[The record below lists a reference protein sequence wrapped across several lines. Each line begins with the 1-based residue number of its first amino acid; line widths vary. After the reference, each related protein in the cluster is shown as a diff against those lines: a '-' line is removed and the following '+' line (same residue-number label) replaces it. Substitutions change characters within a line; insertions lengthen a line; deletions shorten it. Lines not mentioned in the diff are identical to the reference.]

1 MKGKK
6 KEEVDFATLPKANM
20 IAASLILDF
29 KNPNKK
35 FKILEAFYKN
45 GTSDNS
51 SVHFITREH
60 IIEYAKGAG
69 IYIDPTDTKKPA
81 KDKDAVPVEKKE
93 ISDDEPHIKDTNIA
107 LYSKRGFNGNII
119 ILPKHTS
126 YNFITLLID
135 LIDATGP
142 YDAII
147 ELGCGYGRNL
157 FEIFYGGGPREA
169 KYIGGEFTKS
179 GVEIA
184 QKLAKKAPKMKTEFF
199 HFNHL
204 EPKLPFKKP
213 FKRAFV
219 FTCHSIEQVMQI
231 NENWFDEVV
240 KAGEFVRGAHL
251 EPFGFQLKNSGPL
264 SDMHKDFMIQNSW
277 NINFA
282 EVLRQAV
289 ERKIVKDE
297 QIFLEMGVTPDINV
311 GSLAVWSKA

>member
-1 MKGKK
+1 MAFQLPHWQDFYEKAWAFRAKFLEEQLESGANALQAIKELEK
-6 KEEVDFATLPKANM
+6 KERGYTLGVNDTTGEVLYM
-20 IAASLILDF
+20 
-29 KNPNKK
+29 
-35 FKILEAFYKN
+35 
-45 GTSDNS
+45 
-51 SVHFITREH
+51 
-60 IIEYAKGAG
+60 
-69 IYIDPTDTKKPA
+69 
-81 KDKDAVPVEKKE
+81 KKE

-126 YNFITLLID
+126 YNFRTLLID

-157 FEIFYGGGPREA
+157 FEIFYGGGPRDA

-289 ERKIVKDE
+289 ERKIIKDE
-297 QIFLEMGVTPDINV
+297 QIFLEMGVTPDVNV
-311 GSLAVWSKA
+311 GSLAFWSKA

>member
-1 MKGKK
+1 MAFQLPHWQDFYEKAWAFRAKFLESELQSGANALQAIKELEK
-6 KEEVDFATLPKANM
+6 KERGYTLGVNDTTGEVLYM
-20 IAASLILDF
+20 
-29 KNPNKK
+29 
-35 FKILEAFYKN
+35 
-45 GTSDNS
+45 
-51 SVHFITREH
+51 
-60 IIEYAKGAG
+60 
-69 IYIDPTDTKKPA
+69 
-81 KDKDAVPVEKKE
+81 KKE

-119 ILPKHTS
+119 ILPKHIS
-126 YNFITLLID
+126 YDFITLLID
-135 LIDATGP
+135 LIEATGP

-282 EVLRQAV
+282 EVLRQAL
-289 ERKIVKDE
+289 ERKIIKDE
-297 QIFLEMGVTPDINV
+297 QIFLEMGVTPDVNV
-311 GSLAVWSKA
+311 GSLAFWSKA

>member
-1 MKGKK
+1 MAFQLPHWQNFYEKAWAFRAKFLESQLESGANALQAIKELEK
-6 KEEVDFATLPKANM
+6 KERGYTLGVNDTTGEVLYM
-20 IAASLILDF
+20 
-29 KNPNKK
+29 
-35 FKILEAFYKN
+35 
-45 GTSDNS
+45 
-51 SVHFITREH
+51 
-60 IIEYAKGAG
+60 
-69 IYIDPTDTKKPA
+69 
-81 KDKDAVPVEKKE
+81 KKE

-126 YNFITLLID
+126 YDFRTLLID

-157 FEIFYGGGPREA
+157 FEIFYGGGPRDA

-264 SDMHKDFMIQNSW
+264 SDMHKDSMIQNSW

-289 ERKIVKDE
+289 ERKIIKDE
-297 QIFLEMGVTPDINV
+297 QIFLEMGVTPDVNV
-311 GSLAVWSKA
+311 GSLAFWSKA

>member
-1 MKGKK
+1 MAFQLPHWQDFYEKAWAFRAKFLESQLQSGANALQAIKELEK
-6 KEEVDFATLPKANM
+6 KERGYTLGVNDTTGEVLYM
-20 IAASLILDF
+20 
-29 KNPNKK
+29 
-35 FKILEAFYKN
+35 
-45 GTSDNS
+45 
-51 SVHFITREH
+51 
-60 IIEYAKGAG
+60 
-69 IYIDPTDTKKPA
+69 
-81 KDKDAVPVEKKE
+81 KKE

-126 YNFITLLID
+126 YDFRTLLID

-179 GVEIA
+179 GIEIA

-240 KAGEFVRGAHL
+240 KAGEFVRGAHI

-289 ERKIVKDE
+289 ERKIIKDE
-297 QIFLEMGVTPDINV
+297 QIFLEMGVTPDVNV
-311 GSLAVWSKA
+311 GSLAFWSKA

>member
-1 MKGKK
+1 MAFQLPHWQDFYEKAWAFRAKFLESELQSGANALQAI
-6 KEEVDFATLPKANM
+6 KEL
-20 IAASLILDF
+20 
-29 KNPNKK
+29 
-35 FKILEAFYKN
+35 
-45 GTSDNS
+45 
-51 SVHFITREH
+51 
-60 IIEYAKGAG
+60 
-69 IYIDPTDTKKPA
+69 
-81 KDKDAVPVEKKE
+81 EKKE
-93 ISDDEPHIKDTNIA
+93 RGYTLGVNDTTGEVLYMKKEIGDDEPHIKDTNIA

-126 YNFITLLID
+126 YNFRILLID

-240 KAGEFVRGAHL
+240 KAGEFVRGAHI

-282 EVLRQAV
+282 EVLRQAL
-289 ERKIVKDE
+289 ERKIIKDE
-297 QIFLEMGVTPDINV
+297 QIFLEMGVTPDVNV
-311 GSLAVWSKA
+311 GSLAFWSKA

>member
-1 MKGKK
+1 MAFQLPHWQDFYERAWAFRAKFLESELESGANALQAIKELEK
-6 KEEVDFATLPKANM
+6 KERGYTLGVNDTTGEVLYM
-20 IAASLILDF
+20 
-29 KNPNKK
+29 
-35 FKILEAFYKN
+35 
-45 GTSDNS
+45 
-51 SVHFITREH
+51 
-60 IIEYAKGAG
+60 
-69 IYIDPTDTKKPA
+69 
-81 KDKDAVPVEKKE
+81 KKE

-126 YNFITLLID
+126 YNFRTLLID

-157 FEIFYGGGPREA
+157 FEIFYGGGPRDA

-289 ERKIVKDE
+289 ERKIIKDE
-297 QIFLEMGVTPDINV
+297 QIFLEMGVTPDVNV
-311 GSLAVWSKA
+311 GSLAFWSKA

>member
-1 MKGKK
+1 MAFQLPHWQDFYERAWAFRAKFLESQLQSGANALQAIKELEK
-6 KEEVDFATLPKANM
+6 KERGYTLGVNDTTGEVLYM
-20 IAASLILDF
+20 
-29 KNPNKK
+29 
-35 FKILEAFYKN
+35 
-45 GTSDNS
+45 
-51 SVHFITREH
+51 
-60 IIEYAKGAG
+60 
-69 IYIDPTDTKKPA
+69 
-81 KDKDAVPVEKKE
+81 KKE

-126 YNFITLLID
+126 YNFRTLLID

-157 FEIFYGGGPREA
+157 FEIFYGGGPRDA

-282 EVLRQAV
+282 EVLRQAL
-289 ERKIVKDE
+289 ERKIIKDE
-297 QIFLEMGVTPDINV
+297 QIFLEMGVTPDVNV
-311 GSLAVWSKA
+311 GSLAFWNKA

>member
-1 MKGKK
+1 MAFQLPHWQDFYEKAWAFRAKFLESQLQSGANALQAIKELEK
-6 KEEVDFATLPKANM
+6 KERGYTLGVNDTTGEVLYM
-20 IAASLILDF
+20 
-29 KNPNKK
+29 
-35 FKILEAFYKN
+35 
-45 GTSDNS
+45 
-51 SVHFITREH
+51 
-60 IIEYAKGAG
+60 
-69 IYIDPTDTKKPA
+69 
-81 KDKDAVPVEKKE
+81 KKE

-126 YNFITLLID
+126 YDFTTLLID

-147 ELGCGYGRNL
+147 ELGCGYGGNL
-157 FEIFYGGGPREA
+157 FEIFYGGGPRDA

-289 ERKIVKDE
+289 ERKIIKDE
-297 QIFLEMGVTPDINV
+297 QIFLEMGVTPDVNV
-311 GSLAVWSKA
+311 GSLAFWSKA

>member
-1 MKGKK
+1 MAFQLPHWQDFYEKAWAFRAKFLESQLQSGANALQAI
-6 KEEVDFATLPKANM
+6 KEL
-20 IAASLILDF
+20 
-29 KNPNKK
+29 
-35 FKILEAFYKN
+35 
-45 GTSDNS
+45 
-51 SVHFITREH
+51 
-60 IIEYAKGAG
+60 
-69 IYIDPTDTKKPA
+69 
-81 KDKDAVPVEKKE
+81 EKKE
-93 ISDDEPHIKDTNIA
+93 RGYTLGVNDTTGEVLYMKKEIGDDEPHIKDTNIA

-126 YNFITLLID
+126 YDFTTLLID

-147 ELGCGYGRNL
+147 ELGCGYGGNL

-240 KAGEFVRGAHL
+240 KAGEFVRGAHI

-282 EVLRQAV
+282 EVLRQAL
-289 ERKIVKDE
+289 ERKIIKDE
-297 QIFLEMGVTPDINV
+297 QIFLEMGVTPDVNV
-311 GSLAVWSKA
+311 GSLAFWSKA

>member
-1 MKGKK
+1 MAFQLPHWQDFYEKAWAFRAKFLESQLESGANALQAIKELEK
-6 KEEVDFATLPKANM
+6 KERGYTLGVNNTTGEVSYM
-20 IAASLILDF
+20 
-29 KNPNKK
+29 
-35 FKILEAFYKN
+35 
-45 GTSDNS
+45 
-51 SVHFITREH
+51 
-60 IIEYAKGAG
+60 
-69 IYIDPTDTKKPA
+69 
-81 KDKDAVPVEKKE
+81 KKE

-126 YNFITLLID
+126 YDFRILLID

-240 KAGEFVRGAHL
+240 KAGEFVRGAHI

-282 EVLRQAV
+282 EVLRQAL
-289 ERKIVKDE
+289 ERKIIKDE
-297 QIFLEMGVTPDINV
+297 QIFLEMGVTPDVNV
-311 GSLAVWSKA
+311 GSLAFWSKA

>member
-1 MKGKK
+1 MAFQLPHWQDFYEKAWAFRAKFLESQLQSGANALQAIKELEK
-6 KEEVDFATLPKANM
+6 KERGYTLGVNDTTGEVLYM
-20 IAASLILDF
+20 
-29 KNPNKK
+29 
-35 FKILEAFYKN
+35 
-45 GTSDNS
+45 
-51 SVHFITREH
+51 
-60 IIEYAKGAG
+60 
-69 IYIDPTDTKKPA
+69 
-81 KDKDAVPVEKKE
+81 KKE
-93 ISDDEPHIKDTNIA
+93 ISDDESHIKDTNIA

-126 YNFITLLID
+126 YDFRTLLID

-179 GVEIA
+179 GVETA

-199 HFNHL
+199 HFNNL

-282 EVLRQAV
+282 EVLRQAL
-289 ERKIVKDE
+289 ERKIIKDE
-297 QIFLEMGVTPDINV
+297 QIFLEMGVTPDVNV
-311 GSLAVWSKA
+311 GSLAFWSKA

>member
-1 MKGKK
+1 MAFQLPHWQDFYEKAWAFRAKFLESELQSGANALQAIKELEK
-6 KEEVDFATLPKANM
+6 KERGYTLGVNDTTGEVLYM
-20 IAASLILDF
+20 
-29 KNPNKK
+29 
-35 FKILEAFYKN
+35 
-45 GTSDNS
+45 
-51 SVHFITREH
+51 
-60 IIEYAKGAG
+60 
-69 IYIDPTDTKKPA
+69 
-81 KDKDAVPVEKKE
+81 KKE

-126 YNFITLLID
+126 YDFTTLLID

-147 ELGCGYGRNL
+147 ELGCGYGGNL
-157 FEIFYGGGPREA
+157 FKIFYGGGPREA

-282 EVLRQAV
+282 EVLRQAL
-289 ERKIVKDE
+289 ERKIIKDE
-297 QIFLEMGVTPDINV
+297 QIFLEMGVTPDTNV
-311 GSLAVWSKA
+311 GSLAFWSKA

>member
-1 MKGKK
+1 MAFQLPHWQDFYEKAWAFRAKFLESQLESGANALQAIKELEK
-6 KEEVDFATLPKANM
+6 KERGYTLGVNDTTGEVLYM
-20 IAASLILDF
+20 
-29 KNPNKK
+29 
-35 FKILEAFYKN
+35 
-45 GTSDNS
+45 
-51 SVHFITREH
+51 
-60 IIEYAKGAG
+60 
-69 IYIDPTDTKKPA
+69 
-81 KDKDAVPVEKKE
+81 KKE
-93 ISDDEPHIKDTNIA
+93 ISEDEPHIKDTNIA

-119 ILPKHTS
+119 ILPKHAS
-126 YNFITLLID
+126 YDFTTLLID

-157 FEIFYGGGPREA
+157 FEIFYGGGPRDA

-184 QKLAKKAPKMKTEFF
+184 QKLAKKASKMKTEFF

-264 SDMHKDFMIQNSW
+264 SDMHKDSMIQNSW

-282 EVLRQAV
+282 EVLRQAL
-289 ERKIVKDE
+289 ERKIIKDE
-297 QIFLEMGVTPDINV
+297 QIFLEMGVTPDVNV
-311 GSLAVWSKA
+311 GSLAFWSKA

>member
-1 MKGKK
+1 MAFQLPHWQDFYERAWAFRAKFLESQLESGANALQAIKELEK
-6 KEEVDFATLPKANM
+6 KERGYTLGVNDTTGEVLYM
-20 IAASLILDF
+20 
-29 KNPNKK
+29 
-35 FKILEAFYKN
+35 
-45 GTSDNS
+45 
-51 SVHFITREH
+51 
-60 IIEYAKGAG
+60 
-69 IYIDPTDTKKPA
+69 
-81 KDKDAVPVEKKE
+81 KKE
-93 ISDDEPHIKDTNIA
+93 ISEDEPHIKDTNIA

-126 YNFITLLID
+126 YDFRILLID

-240 KAGEFVRGAHL
+240 KAGEFVRGAHI

-289 ERKIVKDE
+289 ERKIIKDE
-297 QIFLEMGVTPDINV
+297 QIFLEMGVTPDVNV
-311 GSLAVWSKA
+311 GSLAFWSKA

>member
-1 MKGKK
+1 MAFQLPHWQDFYEKAWAFRAKFLESQLESGANALQAIKELEK
-6 KEEVDFATLPKANM
+6 KERGYTLGVNDTTGEVLYM
-20 IAASLILDF
+20 
-29 KNPNKK
+29 
-35 FKILEAFYKN
+35 
-45 GTSDNS
+45 
-51 SVHFITREH
+51 
-60 IIEYAKGAG
+60 
-69 IYIDPTDTKKPA
+69 
-81 KDKDAVPVEKKE
+81 KKE

-126 YNFITLLID
+126 YNFTTLLID

-157 FEIFYGGGPREA
+157 FEIFYGGGPRDA

-240 KAGEFVRGAHL
+240 KVGEFVRGAHI

-282 EVLRQAV
+282 EVLRQAL
-289 ERKIVKDE
+289 ERKIIKDE
-297 QIFLEMGVTPDINV
+297 QIFLEMGVTPDVNV
-311 GSLAVWSKA
+311 GSLAFWSKA

>member
-1 MKGKK
+1 MAFQLPHWQNFYEKAWAFRAKFLEEQLESGANALQAI
-6 KEEVDFATLPKANM
+6 KEL
-20 IAASLILDF
+20 
-29 KNPNKK
+29 
-35 FKILEAFYKN
+35 
-45 GTSDNS
+45 
-51 SVHFITREH
+51 
-60 IIEYAKGAG
+60 
-69 IYIDPTDTKKPA
+69 
-81 KDKDAVPVEKKE
+81 EKKE
-93 ISDDEPHIKDTNIA
+93 RGYTLGVNDTTGEVLYMKKEIGDDEPHIKDTNIA

-119 ILPKHTS
+119 ILPKHIS
-126 YNFITLLID
+126 YDFITLLID

-157 FEIFYGGGPREA
+157 FEIFYGGGPRDA

-282 EVLRQAV
+282 EVLRQAL
-289 ERKIVKDE
+289 ERKIIKDE
-297 QIFLEMGVTPDINV
+297 QIFLEMGVTPDVNV
-311 GSLAVWSKA
+311 GSLAFWSKA

>member
-1 MKGKK
+1 MAFQLPHWQDFYEKAWAFRAKFLESQLQSGANALQAI
-6 KEEVDFATLPKANM
+6 KEL
-20 IAASLILDF
+20 
-29 KNPNKK
+29 
-35 FKILEAFYKN
+35 
-45 GTSDNS
+45 
-51 SVHFITREH
+51 
-60 IIEYAKGAG
+60 
-69 IYIDPTDTKKPA
+69 
-81 KDKDAVPVEKKE
+81 EKKE
-93 ISDDEPHIKDTNIA
+93 RGYTLGVNDTTGEVLYMKKEIGDDEPHIKDTNIA

-126 YNFITLLID
+126 YNFRILLID

-157 FEIFYGGGPREA
+157 FEIFYGGGPRDA

-282 EVLRQAV
+282 EVLRQAL
-289 ERKIVKDE
+289 ERKIIKDE
-297 QIFLEMGVTPDINV
+297 QIFLEMGVTPDVNV
-311 GSLAVWSKA
+311 GSLAFWSKA

>member
-1 MKGKK
+1 MAFQLPHWQDFYEKAWAFRAKFLESELQSGANALQAIKELEK
-6 KEEVDFATLPKANM
+6 KERGYTLGVNDTTGEVSYM
-20 IAASLILDF
+20 
-29 KNPNKK
+29 
-35 FKILEAFYKN
+35 
-45 GTSDNS
+45 
-51 SVHFITREH
+51 
-60 IIEYAKGAG
+60 
-69 IYIDPTDTKKPA
+69 
-81 KDKDAVPVEKKE
+81 KKE

-126 YNFITLLID
+126 YNFTTLLID

-157 FEIFYGGGPREA
+157 FEIFYGGGPRDA

-184 QKLAKKAPKMKTEFF
+184 QKLAKKASKMKTEFF

-282 EVLRQAV
+282 EVLRQAL
-289 ERKIVKDE
+289 ERKIIKDE
-297 QIFLEMGVTPDINV
+297 QIFLEMGVTPDVNV
-311 GSLAVWSKA
+311 GSLAFWSKA

>member
-1 MKGKK
+1 MAFQLPHWQDFYEKAWAFRAKFLESELESGANALQAIKELEK
-6 KEEVDFATLPKANM
+6 KERGYTLGVNDTTGEVLYM
-20 IAASLILDF
+20 
-29 KNPNKK
+29 
-35 FKILEAFYKN
+35 
-45 GTSDNS
+45 
-51 SVHFITREH
+51 
-60 IIEYAKGAG
+60 
-69 IYIDPTDTKKPA
+69 
-81 KDKDAVPVEKKE
+81 KKE

-126 YNFITLLID
+126 YNFRTLLID

-157 FEIFYGGGPREA
+157 FEIFYGGGPRDA

-219 FTCHSIEQVMQI
+219 FTCHGIEQVMQI

-282 EVLRQAV
+282 EVLRQAL
-289 ERKIVKDE
+289 ERKIIKDE
-297 QIFLEMGVTPDINV
+297 QIFLEMGVTPDVNV
-311 GSLAVWSKA
+311 GSLAFWSKA

>member
-1 MKGKK
+1 MAFQLPHWQDFYEKAWAFRAKFLEEQLESGANALQAIKELEK
-6 KEEVDFATLPKANM
+6 KERGYTLGVNDTTGEVLYM
-20 IAASLILDF
+20 
-29 KNPNKK
+29 
-35 FKILEAFYKN
+35 
-45 GTSDNS
+45 
-51 SVHFITREH
+51 
-60 IIEYAKGAG
+60 
-69 IYIDPTDTKKPA
+69 
-81 KDKDAVPVEKKE
+81 KKE

-126 YNFITLLID
+126 YDFTTLLID

-179 GVEIA
+179 GIEIA
-184 QKLAKKAPKMKTEFF
+184 QKLAKKASKMKTEFF

-213 FKRAFV
+213 FKRTFV

-282 EVLRQAV
+282 EVLRQAL
-289 ERKIVKDE
+289 ERKIIKDE
-297 QIFLEMGVTPDINV
+297 QIFLEMGVTPDTNV
-311 GSLAVWSKA
+311 GSLAFWSKA

>member
-1 MKGKK
+1 MAFQLPHWQDFYEKAWAFRAKFLEEQLESGANALQAIKELEK
-6 KEEVDFATLPKANM
+6 KERGYTLGVNDTTGEVLYM
-20 IAASLILDF
+20 
-29 KNPNKK
+29 
-35 FKILEAFYKN
+35 
-45 GTSDNS
+45 
-51 SVHFITREH
+51 
-60 IIEYAKGAG
+60 
-69 IYIDPTDTKKPA
+69 
-81 KDKDAVPVEKKE
+81 KKE

-126 YNFITLLID
+126 YNFRTLLID

-157 FEIFYGGGPREA
+157 FEIFYGGGPREV

-240 KAGEFVRGAHL
+240 KAGEFVRGAHI

-282 EVLRQAV
+282 EVLRQAL
-289 ERKIVKDE
+289 ERKIIKDE
-297 QIFLEMGVTPDINV
+297 QIFLEMGVTPDVNV
-311 GSLAVWSKA
+311 GSLAFWSKA

>member
-1 MKGKK
+1 MAFQLPHWQDFYEKAWAFRAKFLESQLQSGANALQAIKELEK
-6 KEEVDFATLPKANM
+6 KERGYTLGVNDTTGEVLYM
-20 IAASLILDF
+20 
-29 KNPNKK
+29 
-35 FKILEAFYKN
+35 
-45 GTSDNS
+45 
-51 SVHFITREH
+51 
-60 IIEYAKGAG
+60 
-69 IYIDPTDTKKPA
+69 
-81 KDKDAVPVEKKE
+81 KKE

-126 YNFITLLID
+126 YNFRTLLID

-157 FEIFYGGGPREA
+157 FEIFYGGGPRDA

-240 KAGEFVRGAHL
+240 KAGEFVRGAHI

-289 ERKIVKDE
+289 EKKIIKDE
-297 QIFLEMGVTPDINV
+297 QIFLEMGVTPDVNV
-311 GSLAVWSKA
+311 GSLAFWSKA

>member
-1 MKGKK
+1 MAFQLPHWQDFYEKAWAFRAKFLEEQLESGANALQAIKVLEK
-6 KEEVDFATLPKANM
+6 KERGYTLGVNDTTGEVLYM
-20 IAASLILDF
+20 
-29 KNPNKK
+29 
-35 FKILEAFYKN
+35 
-45 GTSDNS
+45 
-51 SVHFITREH
+51 
-60 IIEYAKGAG
+60 
-69 IYIDPTDTKKPA
+69 
-81 KDKDAVPVEKKE
+81 KKE

-126 YNFITLLID
+126 YNFRTLLID

-179 GVEIA
+179 GIEIA

-297 QIFLEMGVTPDINV
+297 QIFLEMGVTPDTNV
-311 GSLAVWSKA
+311 GSLAFWSKA

>member
-1 MKGKK
+1 MAFQLPHWQDFYEKAWAFRAKFLESELESGANALQAIKELEK
-6 KEEVDFATLPKANM
+6 KERGYTLGVNNTTGEVSYM
-20 IAASLILDF
+20 
-29 KNPNKK
+29 
-35 FKILEAFYKN
+35 
-45 GTSDNS
+45 
-51 SVHFITREH
+51 
-60 IIEYAKGAG
+60 
-69 IYIDPTDTKKPA
+69 
-81 KDKDAVPVEKKE
+81 KKE

-126 YNFITLLID
+126 YNFRILLID

-240 KAGEFVRGAHL
+240 KAGEFVRGAHI

-282 EVLRQAV
+282 DVLRQAV
-289 ERKIVKDE
+289 ERKIIKDE
-297 QIFLEMGVTPDINV
+297 QIFLEMGVTPDVNV
-311 GSLAVWSKA
+311 GSLAFWSKA

>member
-1 MKGKK
+1 MAFQLPHWQDFYERAWAFRAKFLESELQSGANALQAI
-6 KEEVDFATLPKANM
+6 KEL
-20 IAASLILDF
+20 
-29 KNPNKK
+29 
-35 FKILEAFYKN
+35 
-45 GTSDNS
+45 
-51 SVHFITREH
+51 
-60 IIEYAKGAG
+60 
-69 IYIDPTDTKKPA
+69 
-81 KDKDAVPVEKKE
+81 EKKE
-93 ISDDEPHIKDTNIA
+93 RGYTLGVNDTTGEVLYMKKEIIDDEPHIKDTNIA

-126 YNFITLLID
+126 YNFRTLLID

-147 ELGCGYGRNL
+147 ELGCGYGGNL
-157 FEIFYGGGPREA
+157 FKIFYGGGPREA

-199 HFNHL
+199 YFNHL

-289 ERKIVKDE
+289 ERKIIKDE
-297 QIFLEMGVTPDINV
+297 QIFLEMGVTPDVNV
-311 GSLAVWSKA
+311 GSLAFWSKA

>member
-1 MKGKK
+1 MAFQLPHWQDFYEKAWAFRTKFLESELESGANALQAIKELEK
-6 KEEVDFATLPKANM
+6 KERGYTLGVNDTTGEVLYM
-20 IAASLILDF
+20 
-29 KNPNKK
+29 
-35 FKILEAFYKN
+35 
-45 GTSDNS
+45 
-51 SVHFITREH
+51 
-60 IIEYAKGAG
+60 
-69 IYIDPTDTKKPA
+69 
-81 KDKDAVPVEKKE
+81 KKE

-126 YNFITLLID
+126 YNFRTLLID

-219 FTCHSIEQVMQI
+219 FTCHGIEQVMQI

-282 EVLRQAV
+282 EVLRQAL
-289 ERKIVKDE
+289 ERKIIKDE
-297 QIFLEMGVTPDINV
+297 QIFLEMGVTPDVNV
-311 GSLAVWSKA
+311 GSLAFWSKA

>member
-1 MKGKK
+1 MAFQLPHWQDFYEKAWAFRAKFLESQLESGANALQAI
-6 KEEVDFATLPKANM
+6 KEL
-20 IAASLILDF
+20 
-29 KNPNKK
+29 
-35 FKILEAFYKN
+35 
-45 GTSDNS
+45 
-51 SVHFITREH
+51 
-60 IIEYAKGAG
+60 
-69 IYIDPTDTKKPA
+69 
-81 KDKDAVPVEKKE
+81 EKKE
-93 ISDDEPHIKDTNIA
+93 RGYTLGVNDTTGEVLYMKKEIGDDEPHIKDTNIA

-126 YNFITLLID
+126 YDFTTLLID

-147 ELGCGYGRNL
+147 ELGCGYGGNL
-157 FEIFYGGGPREA
+157 FKIFYGGGPRET

-311 GSLAVWSKA
+311 GSLAFWSKA

>member
-1 MKGKK
+1 MAFQLPHWQDFYEKAWAFRAKFLESQLQSGANALQAIKELEK
-6 KEEVDFATLPKANM
+6 KERGYTLGVNDTTGEVLYM
-20 IAASLILDF
+20 
-29 KNPNKK
+29 
-35 FKILEAFYKN
+35 
-45 GTSDNS
+45 
-51 SVHFITREH
+51 
-60 IIEYAKGAG
+60 
-69 IYIDPTDTKKPA
+69 
-81 KDKDAVPVEKKE
+81 KKE

-126 YNFITLLID
+126 YDFTTLLID

-147 ELGCGYGRNL
+147 ELGCGYGGNL
-157 FEIFYGGGPREA
+157 FEIFYGGGPRDA

-282 EVLRQAV
+282 EVLRQAL
-289 ERKIVKDE
+289 ERKIIKDE
-297 QIFLEMGVTPDINV
+297 QIFLEMGVTPDTNV
-311 GSLAVWSKA
+311 GSLAFWSKA

>member
-1 MKGKK
+1 MAFQLPHWQDFYEKAWAFRAKFLESQLQSGANALQAIKELEK
-6 KEEVDFATLPKANM
+6 KERGYTLGVNDTTGEVLYM
-20 IAASLILDF
+20 
-29 KNPNKK
+29 
-35 FKILEAFYKN
+35 
-45 GTSDNS
+45 
-51 SVHFITREH
+51 
-60 IIEYAKGAG
+60 
-69 IYIDPTDTKKPA
+69 
-81 KDKDAVPVEKKE
+81 KKE

-126 YNFITLLID
+126 YDFTTLLID

-147 ELGCGYGRNL
+147 ELGCGYGGNL

-179 GVEIA
+179 GIEIA

-289 ERKIVKDE
+289 ERKIIKDE
-297 QIFLEMGVTPDINV
+297 QIFLEMGVTPDVNV
-311 GSLAVWSKA
+311 GSLAFWSKA

>member
-1 MKGKK
+1 MAFQLPHWQNFYEKAWAFRAKFLESELQSGANALQAI
-6 KEEVDFATLPKANM
+6 KEL
-20 IAASLILDF
+20 
-29 KNPNKK
+29 
-35 FKILEAFYKN
+35 
-45 GTSDNS
+45 
-51 SVHFITREH
+51 
-60 IIEYAKGAG
+60 
-69 IYIDPTDTKKPA
+69 
-81 KDKDAVPVEKKE
+81 EKKE
-93 ISDDEPHIKDTNIA
+93 RGYTLGVNDTTGEVLYMKKEIGDDEPHIKDTNIA

-126 YNFITLLID
+126 YDFRILLID

-179 GVEIA
+179 GIEIA

-311 GSLAVWSKA
+311 GSLAFWSKA

>member
-1 MKGKK
+1 MAFQLPHWQDFYEKAWAFRAKFLESQLQSGANALQAIKELEK
-6 KEEVDFATLPKANM
+6 KERGYTLGVNDTTGEVLYM
-20 IAASLILDF
+20 
-29 KNPNKK
+29 
-35 FKILEAFYKN
+35 
-45 GTSDNS
+45 
-51 SVHFITREH
+51 
-60 IIEYAKGAG
+60 
-69 IYIDPTDTKKPA
+69 
-81 KDKDAVPVEKKE
+81 KKE

-126 YNFITLLID
+126 YDFTTLLID

-147 ELGCGYGRNL
+147 ELGCGYGGNL

-282 EVLRQAV
+282 EVLRQAL
-289 ERKIVKDE
+289 ERKIIKDE
-297 QIFLEMGVTPDINV
+297 QIFLEMGVTPDTNV
-311 GSLAVWSKA
+311 GSLAFWSKA

>member
-1 MKGKK
+1 MAFQLPHWQDFYEKAWAFRAKFLESELQSGANALQAIKELEK
-6 KEEVDFATLPKANM
+6 KERGYTLGVNDTTGEVLYM
-20 IAASLILDF
+20 
-29 KNPNKK
+29 
-35 FKILEAFYKN
+35 
-45 GTSDNS
+45 
-51 SVHFITREH
+51 
-60 IIEYAKGAG
+60 
-69 IYIDPTDTKKPA
+69 
-81 KDKDAVPVEKKE
+81 KKE

-126 YNFITLLID
+126 YDFTTLLID

-147 ELGCGYGRNL
+147 ELGCGYGGNL

-179 GVEIA
+179 GIEIA

-219 FTCHSIEQVMQI
+219 FTCHGIEQVMQI

-264 SDMHKDFMIQNSW
+264 SDMHKDFIIQNSW

-297 QIFLEMGVTPDINV
+297 QIFLEMGVTPDVNV
-311 GSLAVWSKA
+311 GSLAFWSKA

>member
-1 MKGKK
+1 MAFQLPHWQDFYEKAWAFRAKFLESQLESGANALQAIKELEK
-6 KEEVDFATLPKANM
+6 KERGYTLGVNDTTGEVLYM
-20 IAASLILDF
+20 
-29 KNPNKK
+29 
-35 FKILEAFYKN
+35 
-45 GTSDNS
+45 
-51 SVHFITREH
+51 
-60 IIEYAKGAG
+60 
-69 IYIDPTDTKKPA
+69 
-81 KDKDAVPVEKKE
+81 KKE

-126 YNFITLLID
+126 YNFRTLLID

-157 FEIFYGGGPREA
+157 FEIFYGGGPRDA

-282 EVLRQAV
+282 EVLRQAL
-289 ERKIVKDE
+289 ERKIIKDE
-297 QIFLEMGVTPDINV
+297 QIFLEMGVTPDVNV
-311 GSLAVWSKA
+311 GSLAFWSKA

>member
-1 MKGKK
+1 MAFQLPHWQDFYEKAWAFRAKFLESQLESGANALQAIKELEK
-6 KEEVDFATLPKANM
+6 KERGYTLGVNDTTGEVLYM
-20 IAASLILDF
+20 
-29 KNPNKK
+29 
-35 FKILEAFYKN
+35 
-45 GTSDNS
+45 
-51 SVHFITREH
+51 
-60 IIEYAKGAG
+60 
-69 IYIDPTDTKKPA
+69 
-81 KDKDAVPVEKKE
+81 KKE

-126 YNFITLLID
+126 YNFRTLLID

-157 FEIFYGGGPREA
+157 FEIFYGGGPRDA

-289 ERKIVKDE
+289 ERKIIKDE
-297 QIFLEMGVTPDINV
+297 QIFLEMGVRLDVNV
-311 GSLAVWSKA
+311 GSLAFWSKA

>member
-1 MKGKK
+1 MAFQLPHWQDFYEKAWAFRAKFLESQLESGANALQAI
-6 KEEVDFATLPKANM
+6 KEL
-20 IAASLILDF
+20 
-29 KNPNKK
+29 
-35 FKILEAFYKN
+35 
-45 GTSDNS
+45 
-51 SVHFITREH
+51 
-60 IIEYAKGAG
+60 
-69 IYIDPTDTKKPA
+69 
-81 KDKDAVPVEKKE
+81 EKKE
-93 ISDDEPHIKDTNIA
+93 RGYTLGVNDTTGEVLYMKKEIGDDEPHIKDTNIA

-126 YNFITLLID
+126 YNFRTLLID

-289 ERKIVKDE
+289 ERKIIKDE
-297 QIFLEMGVTPDINV
+297 QIFLEMGVTPDVNV
-311 GSLAVWSKA
+311 GSLAFWSKA

>member
-1 MKGKK
+1 MAFQLPHWQDFYEKAWAFRAKFLESELESGANALQAIKELEK
-6 KEEVDFATLPKANM
+6 KERGYTLGVNDTTGEVLYM
-20 IAASLILDF
+20 
-29 KNPNKK
+29 
-35 FKILEAFYKN
+35 
-45 GTSDNS
+45 
-51 SVHFITREH
+51 
-60 IIEYAKGAG
+60 
-69 IYIDPTDTKKPA
+69 
-81 KDKDAVPVEKKE
+81 KKE

-119 ILPKHTS
+119 ILPKHIS
-126 YNFITLLID
+126 YDFITLLID

-264 SDMHKDFMIQNSW
+264 SDMHKDFIIQNSW

-282 EVLRQAV
+282 EVLRQAL
-289 ERKIVKDE
+289 ERKIIKDE
-297 QIFLEMGVTPDINV
+297 QIFLEMGVTPDVNV
-311 GSLAVWSKA
+311 GSLAFWSKA

>member
-1 MKGKK
+1 MAFQLPHWQDFYEKAWAFRAKFLERQLESGANALQAIKELEK
-6 KEEVDFATLPKANM
+6 KERGYTLGVNDTTGEVLYM
-20 IAASLILDF
+20 
-29 KNPNKK
+29 
-35 FKILEAFYKN
+35 
-45 GTSDNS
+45 
-51 SVHFITREH
+51 
-60 IIEYAKGAG
+60 
-69 IYIDPTDTKKPA
+69 
-81 KDKDAVPVEKKE
+81 KKE

-126 YNFITLLID
+126 YNFRTLLID

-157 FEIFYGGGPREA
+157 FEIFYGGGPRDA

-240 KAGEFVRGAHL
+240 KAGEFVRGAHI

-282 EVLRQAV
+282 EVLRQAL
-289 ERKIVKDE
+289 ERKIIKDE
-297 QIFLEMGVTPDINV
+297 QIFLEMGVTPDVNV
-311 GSLAVWSKA
+311 GSLAFWSKA

>member
-1 MKGKK
+1 MAFQLPHWQDFYEKAWAFRAKFLERQLESGANALQAIKELEK
-6 KEEVDFATLPKANM
+6 KERGYTLGVNDTTGEVLYM
-20 IAASLILDF
+20 
-29 KNPNKK
+29 
-35 FKILEAFYKN
+35 
-45 GTSDNS
+45 
-51 SVHFITREH
+51 
-60 IIEYAKGAG
+60 
-69 IYIDPTDTKKPA
+69 
-81 KDKDAVPVEKKE
+81 KKE

-126 YNFITLLID
+126 YNFRILLID

-147 ELGCGYGRNL
+147 ELGCGYGGNL

-179 GVEIA
+179 GIEIA

-311 GSLAVWSKA
+311 GSLAFWSKA

>member
-1 MKGKK
+1 MAFQLPHWQDFYEKAWAFRAKFLESQLESGANALQAI
-6 KEEVDFATLPKANM
+6 KEL
-20 IAASLILDF
+20 
-29 KNPNKK
+29 
-35 FKILEAFYKN
+35 
-45 GTSDNS
+45 
-51 SVHFITREH
+51 
-60 IIEYAKGAG
+60 
-69 IYIDPTDTKKPA
+69 
-81 KDKDAVPVEKKE
+81 EKKE
-93 ISDDEPHIKDTNIA
+93 RGYTLGVNDTTGEVLYMKKEIGDDEPHIKDTNIA

-126 YNFITLLID
+126 YDFTTLLID

-147 ELGCGYGRNL
+147 ELGCGYGGNL
-157 FEIFYGGGPREA
+157 FKIFYGGGPREA

-179 GVEIA
+179 GIEIA

-282 EVLRQAV
+282 EVLRQAL
-289 ERKIVKDE
+289 ERKIIKDE
-297 QIFLEMGVTPDINV
+297 QIFLEMGVTPDTNV
-311 GSLAVWSKA
+311 GSLAFWSKA

>member
-1 MKGKK
+1 MAFQLPHWQDFYEKAWAFRAKFLESELQSGANALQAIKELEK
-6 KEEVDFATLPKANM
+6 KERGYTLGVNDTTGEVLYM
-20 IAASLILDF
+20 
-29 KNPNKK
+29 
-35 FKILEAFYKN
+35 
-45 GTSDNS
+45 
-51 SVHFITREH
+51 
-60 IIEYAKGAG
+60 
-69 IYIDPTDTKKPA
+69 
-81 KDKDAVPVEKKE
+81 KKE

-126 YNFITLLID
+126 YNFTTLLID

-157 FEIFYGGGPREA
+157 FEIFYGGGPRDA

-289 ERKIVKDE
+289 ERKIIKDE
-297 QIFLEMGVTPDINV
+297 QIFLEMGVTPDVNV
-311 GSLAVWSKA
+311 GSLAFWSKA